1 MKFSKRWLEEMLGD
15 SVELAL
21 LLERLTLAGLEVDGT
36 ESLEAIDKL
45 VVGRVITV
53 EPHPDA
59 DKLRVCQVDDGHE
72 TLQIVCGAPNVRAEL
87 RVAVAQIGCKLPGG
101 LKIRKS
107 KLRGVESHGM
117 LCSTAELGLG
127 NDHDGIME
135 LAVDLQPGTPVA
147 QVLAIPDTVVDIDLT
162 PNRGDCFSLLG
173 VAREVATFTR
183 LPFDEPVVAACDADA
198 DHPFRAAVAAPEAA
212 PVFTSRVIEGIN
224 PDAETPLWMIERLRR
239 SGVRA
244 IHPVV
249 DITNYVMLEYG
260 QPLHGYDLD
269 KLAGNIDVRFASG
282 DESLT
287 LLDGK
292 SITPDSDTLLITD
305 ESGAIGLAGIMGGE
319 STSVTDGTRNIV
331 FEAAFF
337 APAGMAGKARRY
349 GMHTDASLRFERGV
363 DPAGQVR
370 AQERAAAL
378 LVAIAGGRCAPIQ
391 VVSAPEHV
399 PARTP
404 VTLRVARL
412 EKVLGVAV
420 DHTSVSEVFARLGF
434 EFDVTEDG
442 WSVEPPSFRFD
453 ISIEEDLIEE
463 VARVYGY
470 DRIPTIKAYSQTALV
485 PSTESRISE
494 ERLRDAMSAIGY
506 SESISYSFVDPD
518 DHAALGLAPAGPE
531 LVNPISREL
540 SVMRGTLLCGLLKAA
555 AHNLARQRDSVR
567 MFEFGHVF
575 SDDGEPG
582 KFAAVAV
589 GRFYPEQWGEPGRAI
604 DFFDIKSDLQ
614 RMLALSNADD
624 EFTYESFVTESLH
637 PGQAASV
644 LRNGEPIGFIGALH
658 PSVATRFEI
667 DAPCFVF
674 EVDADAAFSAKLSES
689 APISRFPQVRRDVA
703 VLVDES
709 VAAGDIVATARSAG
723 GALLKAVRVFDV
735 YQGKGIE
742 PGLKSIAL
750 GLILLDSSRTLLDED
765 ADRVVHKVI
774 DSLLQIHGAKLRE

>member
-1 MKFSKRWLEEMLGD
+1 M
-15 SVELAL
+15 
-21 LLERLTLAGLEVDGT
+21 
-36 ESLEAIDKL
+36 
-45 VVGRVITV
+45 
-53 EPHPDA
+53 
-59 DKLRVCQVDDGHE
+59 
-72 TLQIVCGAPNVRAEL
+72 
-87 RVAVAQIGCKLPGG
+87 
-101 LKIRKS
+101 
-107 KLRGVESHGM
+107 
-117 LCSTAELGLG
+117 
-127 NDHDGIME
+127 
-135 LAVDLQPGTPVA
+135 
-147 QVLAIPDTVVDIDLT
+147 
-162 PNRGDCFSLLG
+162 
-173 VAREVATFTR
+173 
-183 LPFDEPVVAACDADA
+183 
-198 DHPFRAAVAAPEAA
+198 
-212 PVFTSRVIEGIN
+212 
-224 PDAETPLWMIERLRR
+224 
-239 SGVRA
+239 
-244 IHPVV
+244 
-249 DITNYVMLEYG
+249 
-260 QPLHGYDLD
+260 
-269 KLAGNIDVRFASG
+269 
-282 DESLT
+282 
-287 LLDGK
+287 
-292 SITPDSDTLLITD
+292 
-305 ESGAIGLAGIMGGE
+305 
-319 STSVTDGTRNIV
+319 
-331 FEAAFF
+331 
-337 APAGMAGKARRY
+337 
-349 GMHTDASLRFERGV
+349 
-363 DPAGQVR
+363 
-370 AQERAAAL
+370 
-378 LVAIAGGRCAPIQ
+378 
-391 VVSAPEHV
+391 
-399 PARTP
+399 
-404 VTLRVARL
+404 
-412 EKVLGVAV
+412 
-420 DHTSVSEVFARLGF
+420 
-434 EFDVTEDG
+434 
-442 WSVEPPSFRFD
+442 
-453 ISIEEDLIEE
+453 
-463 VARVYGY
+463 
-470 DRIPTIKAYSQTALV
+470 

-518 DHAALGLAPAGPE
+518 DHAALGLEPAGPE

-589 GRFYPEQWGEPGRAI
+589 GRFYPEQWGERGRAI

-624 EFTYESFVTESLH
+624 EFTFESFVTESLH

-765 ADRVVHKVI
+765 ADRVVH
-774 DSLLQIHGAKLRE
+774 